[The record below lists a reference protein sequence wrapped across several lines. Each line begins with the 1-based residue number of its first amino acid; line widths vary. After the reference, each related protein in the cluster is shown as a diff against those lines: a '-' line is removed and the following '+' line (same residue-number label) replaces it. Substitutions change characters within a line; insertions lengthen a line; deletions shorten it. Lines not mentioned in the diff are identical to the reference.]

1 MTSLP
6 FIYYPVMRRSAEDCT
21 EELHQVERAK
31 DVVFNLFTI
40 LFFGSVLYSAWL
52 QPSWSTVVPVLA
64 GVFCALIGNPD
75 RFASIKFSLSGIEAK
90 AREII
95 QKVEVSQREFQN
107 IATMVG
113 ELFVELNASVGR
125 WDTGSGAERDKRKS
139 RVLDALQ
146 SIGLSEQE
154 LVRISSIDKPWNI
167 IDYVNGIITRAA
179 KAVPKD
185 LKTEWNEIVT
195 PILISRDKIAATT
208 PESLREIFA
217 RFDVLDARIND
228 LIEDYAH
235 YLRSGEQR
243 RPSVWSDRYA
253 W

>member
-1 MTSLP
+1 M
-6 FIYYPVMRRSAEDCT
+6 
-21 EELHQVERAK
+21 ERAK

-195 PILISRDKIAATT
+195 PILIAATNRNHPKVSQILPKRCFGRSYQRSNKIT
-208 PESLREIFA
+208 RIIYGEHGGRPYGPIGMHGSKLSRFTKA
-217 RFDVLDARIND
+217 RRM
-228 LIEDYAH
+228 
-235 YLRSGEQR
+235 G
-243 RPSVWSDRYA
+243 
-253 W
+253 